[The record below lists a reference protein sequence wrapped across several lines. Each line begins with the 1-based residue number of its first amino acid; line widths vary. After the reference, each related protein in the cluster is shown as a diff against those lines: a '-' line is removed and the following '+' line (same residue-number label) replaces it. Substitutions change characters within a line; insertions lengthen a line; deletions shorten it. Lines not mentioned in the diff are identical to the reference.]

1 MTRPCFLTLLPSPTV
16 VASDSGRLAAKFR
29 RRKPGGLLTD
39 AEIAEDHV
47 EQVFDIDGAGDA
59 AEAAQRKAQVFR
71 AQLGQCGGKRSPQ
84 RCHGFLERLAVTRAG
99 P

>member
-1 MTRPCFLTLLPSPTV
+1 MILPCFLTLLPSPTV

-29 RRKPGGLLTD
+29 EAETGGLLTD

-59 AEAAQRKAQVFR
+59 AEAAQREA
-71 AQLGQCGGKRSPQ
+71 
-84 RCHGFLERLAVTRAG
+84 
-99 P
+99 